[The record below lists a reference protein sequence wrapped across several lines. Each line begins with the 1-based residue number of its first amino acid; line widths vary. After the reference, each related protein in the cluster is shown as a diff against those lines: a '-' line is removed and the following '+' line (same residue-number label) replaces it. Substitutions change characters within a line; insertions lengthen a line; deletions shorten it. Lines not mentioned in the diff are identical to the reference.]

1 MAISFDASKKIFK
14 LDTSDTTYAFAIH
27 NAGYL
32 LHLYYGTYLPDNNL
46 LSLLN
51 RGSFPS
57 FSPDNPHY
65 VGTGFSPDIAPS
77 EYSCNGTGDFR
88 IPALQRSGEP
98 LRYHLPEHSL
108 RELLR
113 RRSFSEVVAEL
124 LEQYRERHWENISEY
139 EKVKK
144 AKIFKRKSYL
154 RKCKPSLVDI

>member
-57 FSPDNPHY
+57 
-65 VGTGFSPDIAPS
+65 FSPDIAPS

-144 AKIFKRKSYL
+144 G
-154 RKCKPSLVDI
+154 